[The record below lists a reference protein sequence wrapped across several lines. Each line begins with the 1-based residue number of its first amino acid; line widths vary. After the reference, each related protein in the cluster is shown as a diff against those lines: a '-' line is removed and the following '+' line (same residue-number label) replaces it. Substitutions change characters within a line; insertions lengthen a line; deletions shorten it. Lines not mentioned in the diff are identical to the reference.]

1 MNAPYK
7 NLMLLL
13 LVSMTLAYC
22 TKYTDG
28 YNPQGG
34 ELPSSYIQVLDST
47 FTPAF
52 DTIALG
58 GSVKFINQSSMAHT
72 IVSDDN
78 TTIPSVLINPSSF
91 YLFKKDTIGIIHYHC
106 VEHPNA
112 AGAIVIRP

>member
-1 MNAPYK
+1 MNASHKY
-7 NLMLLL
+7 LILLL
-13 LVSMTLAYC
+13 LVAMSLVYC

-34 ELPSSYIQVLDST
+34 DLPSSFVQVFDST
-47 FTPAF
+47 FSPAF

-78 TTIPSVLINPSSF
+78 TTIPSVLINSSSF
-91 YLFKKDTIGIIHYHC
+91 YLFKKDTVGVIHYHC